1 MYIFLVFLFFNFFF
15 SRTHSEIDE
24 NKKPTLSNEEIIFQ
38 STAVFAEVVS
48 ITESKHYKPID
59 FENAMN
65 KGIKAFVSSFD
76 PHSSFLDKESYK
88 EILDSI
94 SGTFFGVGIVIDNTR
109 KEKDKALIVVDVVED
124 GPAERAGIL
133 ANDKIVEVDGK
144 SLEGLSTEKII
155 HMIKGEK
162 DTKVILKIL
171 RENKP
176 DLLTFTITRD
186 TVKEQQSLC
195 LLLKDLD
202 IYYLSLTVFSEI
214 AIHQMEHLLKKIAQG
229 NAKGLILDLRNNSG
243 GLLGSVLDIAGLFV
257 PKNSPVVIT
266 KDNTNRTTA
275 TYKTERDPIAT
286 NLNVPLIILINNY
299 TASAAEILAGI
310 LKFYIPSLV
319 IMGEKTF
326 GKGSV
331 QEVIPISNNCA
342 LKLTTSL
349 YFLPDDSTP
358 QGSGI
363 TPDIT
368 VKRTMPET
376 EQSKW
381 LVKHFGREENFSNSI
396 RATSSKISDSAK
408 TSTDKP
414 SDQKEYSDD
423 KKNNK
428 SEKITDKKSKTQEK
442 IEKMME
448 DDNQLQEAL
457 CFIQIVNL
465 LPKIVPMSNIIKAFQ
480 PIQSDMVEE
489 IK

>member
-1 MYIFLVFLFFNFFF
+1 MYIFLIFTLFFTNIF
-15 SRTHSEIDE
+15 SDSEKQKE
-24 NKKPTLSNEEIIFQ
+24 KSPLSNEEIIFQ

-48 ITESKHYKPID
+48 ITESKHYKPTD
-59 FENAMN
+59 FESAMN

-88 EILDSI
+88 EILESI
-94 SGTFFGVGIVIDNTR
+94 GGTFFGVGIVIDNTR
-109 KEKDKALIVVDVVED
+109 KEKDKTLIVVDVVED

-162 DTKVILKIL
+162 DTKVVLKIL

-176 DLLTFTITRD
+176 DLLTFTVTRD

-195 LLLKDLD
+195 LLIKDLD

-214 AIHQMEHLLKKIAQG
+214 AIHQMEHLLKKITQG

-266 KDNTNRTTA
+266 KDNTGKTTA
-275 TYKTERDPIAT
+275 TYKTERDPVTTHLTI
-286 NLNVPLIILINNY
+286 PLVILINNY
-299 TASAAEILAGI
+299 TASAAEILAGV
-310 LKFYIPSLV
+310 LKFYLPTLIIV
-319 IMGEKTF
+319 GEKTF

-349 YFLPDDSTP
+349 YFLPNGTTP
-358 QGSGI
+358 QGIGI
-363 TPDIT
+363 VPDIAI
-368 VKRTMPET
+368 KRTTPET

-381 LVKHFGREENFSNSI
+381 LVKHYGREENFSNSI
-396 RATSSKISDSAK
+396 KTDEAK
-408 TSTDKP
+408 
-414 SDQKEYSDD
+414 KEDNDD
-423 KKNNK
+423 KKNKTDQVKNK
-428 SEKITDKKSKTQEK
+428 TREK
-442 IEKMME
+442 IEKMTE
-448 DDNQLQEAL
+448 NDNQLQEAV
-457 CFIQIVNL
+457 CVI
-465 LPKIVPMSNIIKAFQ
+465 KIMNALQTTTTTQNIIALFQ
-480 PIQSDMVEE
+480 PIKSDMTEE